1 MRCRG
6 FPKRVF
12 LILGFFLLLGI
23 LAGAGQTSI
32 FRLKVIVLRGANIRS
47 KPDFTGAILKTVP
60 VGTLFESP
68 GKEGR
73 WYKVGLPSDAK
84 ETAVT
89 GYIYDSLVAI
99 VEEIKIEPTKV
110 EAPPR
115 PIKEEP
121 VVEKAEPVEKPQVQP
136 EVALP
141 VSRKGSFSLRP
152 YGKIGKLLTPP
163 SAADLGYFEAGGGNL
178 DEFLSVATANFGGG
192 IQLLFS
198 LNPENTMHFGVD
210 LGAQKLYSSTFNLGT
225 SDIVYEDIQNEKEF
239 VAYLLGLLELRPRR
253 SPLFLQVGA
262 GMHLVYWSWD
272 HTYSEK
278 YYEEHKKNS
287 GLEVNMGFLLST
299 GLDIPLGK
307 WISVPIMLR
316 MDGLMR
322 YGMLLNV
329 SLSIG
334 LSFH

>member
-6 FPKRVF
+6 LFKKAF
-12 LILGFFLLLGI
+12 LFLGLALLLGI

-47 KPDFTGAILKTVP
+47 KPDFTSAILKTVP

-73 WYKVGLPSDAK
+73 WYKVGLPPDAK
-84 ETAVT
+84 GTAVA

-110 EAPPR
+110 EAPP
-115 PIKEEP
+115 PPKKEEP
-121 VVEKAEPVEKPQVQP
+121 VVEKIVPVEKPQVQP

-141 VSRKGSFSLRP
+141 VSRKRSFSLRL

-163 SAADLGYFEAGGGNL
+163 SAADLNYFEAGGGNL

-198 LNPENTMHFGVD
+198 LNPENTKRVGVD
-210 LGAQKLYSSTFNLGT
+210 LGVQKLYSSVFNLGT

-239 VAYLLGLLELRPRR
+239 AAYLLGLLELRPRR

-262 GMHLVYWSWD
+262 GMHLIYWSWD
-272 HTYSEK
+272 YTYSEK
-278 YYEEHKKNS
+278 YYEEHKENS

-299 GLDIPLGK
+299 GLDIPLSK
-307 WISVPIMLR
+307 WISVPITLR
-316 MDGLMR
+316 MDGLLR
-322 YGMLLNV
+322 HGMLINA
-329 SLSIG
+329 SISIG